1 MDGEMP
7 NKDRPYLIVAVGQN
21 SIQTIDVSTIKNK
34 EWKAGSY
41 HNHILNSYNPPF
53 LKPSFVKID
62 SLQTVELSKCSNMR
76 LLCGGARLDSIE
88 LKTIRSKL
96 GFQYIKLSPAGLS
109 DRGFIYAILVRCSL
123 PFIPTVITMKLF
135 AGLSNYVFL
144 LLEVSHLLSYQCGKR
159 EPYQE
164 NLSIF
169 GTVNPEWARTN
180 RSLNA
185 DTIAYA
191 EVWNYESQKEELI
204 QFTSVSDFF
213 SWINNPPV
221 AFRCI

>member
-1 MDGEMP
+1 MDGKMP

-62 SLQTVELSKCSNMR
+62 SLQTVELSECSNMR

-96 GFQYIKLSPAGLS
+96 GF
-109 DRGFIYAILVRCSL
+109 
-123 PFIPTVITMKLF
+123 
-135 AGLSNYVFL
+135 
-144 LLEVSHLLSYQCGKR
+144 
-159 EPYQE
+159 
-164 NLSIF
+164 
-169 GTVNPEWARTN
+169 
-180 RSLNA
+180 
-185 DTIAYA
+185 
-191 EVWNYESQKEELI
+191 
-204 QFTSVSDFF
+204 
-213 SWINNPPV
+213 
-221 AFRCI
+221 